1 MIGKRLTFAGGLLA
15 LLLSSP
21 ALAGHCPVDA
31 GVIDDALER
40 SKLSSDKRDEI
51 RALRDEGM
59 DLHNAGD
66 HGAAENTLA
75 EAMRMLLKGGL
86 RK

>member
-1 MIGKRLTFAGGLLA
+1 MTRMKLTFAGSLLA

-21 ALAGHCPVDA
+21 ALASHCPADA
-31 GVIDDALER
+31 GAIDDALER
-40 SKLSSDKRDEI
+40 SKLSGDQKDEI
-51 RALRDEGM
+51 KALRDEGM

-66 HGAAENTLA
+66 HRAAEQTLA
-75 EAMRMLLKGGL
+75 EAMRMLLEGGL